1 MQHVTEY
8 KGGSVQ
14 NVNVPISP
22 FKSAGSWWY
31 MYLVRG
37 LKEDTPYFNVTRM
50 VSRKKNHDGIVS

>member
-1 MQHVTEY
+1 MQRVTEY

-31 MYLVRG
+31 LVRG

-50 VSRKKNHDGIVS
+50 FSRNKHTIA